1 MPPGTNRAHAGPSV
15 DCVRRPLVYP
25 CTRGERLVVHFTTE
39 YARQS
44 MALLTAFRGPTPSH
58 AHSPCGRIG
67 TRIHPARC
75 CRNTTDTAI
84 VRSLLV
90 LCYGSPKLCE
100 RRTPYVP
107 TTARSTGRR
116 WGA

>member
-67 TRIHPARC
+67 TFPLWAYRHSNSSSR
-75 CRNTTDTAI
+75 
-84 VRSLLV
+84 LLSQQDGHGYRPESAGIA
-90 LCYGSPKLCE
+90 L
-100 RRTPYVP
+100 RD
-107 TTARSTGRR
+107 A
-116 WGA
+116 